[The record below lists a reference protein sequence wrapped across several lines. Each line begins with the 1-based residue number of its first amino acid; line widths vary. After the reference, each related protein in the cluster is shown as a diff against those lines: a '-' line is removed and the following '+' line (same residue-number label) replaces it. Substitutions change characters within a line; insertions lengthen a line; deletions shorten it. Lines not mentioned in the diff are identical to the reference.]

1 MSGVT
6 ELQERVETL
15 EQEIRRLERVN
26 EALINRVERSTDEAG
41 SSYSLFESNLLLQNK
56 IKEHSGRLIHI
67 NRDLQRE
74 IRERKEVEEA
84 LRRERDFTS
93 AILNTVGVLIVVLDR
108 QGRIVR
114 FNRACEKITGHAFE
128 EVKHK
133 YVWELFIIPEEVR
146 LVKGIFKEL
155 QAGLFP
161 NNAENYWVTKEG
173 KRRLISWA
181 NTAILDHEG
190 QVEHIIGTGVDIT
203 EHRQA
208 EEALRESEE
217 RYRSIFE
224 NATMGIFRTTPEGK
238 ALTINPATARILG
251 YDSRSALEL
260 IESMDNLAEQVYDDP
275 ADRQAILRLLREKGQ
290 AIVEVPFRRRDGSR
304 IIVKLNIWM
313 VQDENGNLR
322 FIEGFIEDITERK
335 LTEEKLKLYHRI
347 FMASHDGIAVVDR
360 EGKIT
365 EMNPAQLKYMGEKC
379 GVAIGQQASTGLEK
393 ADARKIMQSLEKTNH
408 FKGEI
413 KFPGRKDEFHYV
425 DLSIFPI
432 YNDDGD
438 LNCYVGMGRDIT
450 EIKHV
455 VNELA
460 EANKN
465 LRDTQSQLVQ
475 SEKMASLGMLVAGIA
490 HEINTPMGSIS
501 SMHDTLMRANE
512 KLSNILETECTEDS
526 SNHRKIQGMLK
537 VIDDANRVI
546 KDGTERVTTIVRRL
560 RSFARLDE
568 AEMDKFD
575 LHEGLEDTLT
585 LIHHEIKHNIT
596 VNRHYGDIPRIYC
609 SLSRLNQV
617 FVNLLINAKQAI
629 KGKGEI
635 IITTYQRD
643 NHVYLEFTDTGSG
656 IPKDNLTKI
665 FDPGFTT
672 KGVGVGTGLG
682 LSICYQILQDHHGE
696 IKVQSEIGKG
706 TTFTVILP
714 TNLDE
719 ILGES

>member
-1 MSGVT
+1 MSGVA
-6 ELQERVETL
+6 ELQQRVETL
-15 EQEIRRLERVN
+15 EEEIRRLERVN

-56 IKEHSGRLIHI
+56 LKEHAGRLIHI

-74 IRERKEVEEA
+74 IRERKKVEEA

-93 AILNTVGVLIVVLDR
+93 AILDTAGVLIVVLDR
-108 QGRIVR
+108 QGKIVR
-114 FNRACEKITGHAFE
+114 FNRTCEETTGYSFE
-128 EVKHK
+128 EVHNQC
-133 YVWELFIIPEEVR
+133 VWDLFVMPEEVE
-146 LVKGIFKEL
+146 LVKGVFEEL

-161 NNAENYWVTKEG
+161 NEAENYWVTKEG
-173 KRRLISWA
+173 HRRLISWS

-190 QVEHIIGTGVDIT
+190 KVEHIIGTGVDIT

-208 EEALRESEE
+208 EVALRESEE

-238 ALTINPATARILG
+238 VLTINPSTAEILG
-251 YDSRSALEL
+251 YDSTSAQEL
-260 IESMDNLAEQVYDDP
+260 IETMDDLAEQVYDDP
-275 ADRQAILRLLREKGQ
+275 ADREAILRLLREKGQ
-290 AIVEVPFRRRDGSR
+290 AIAEVPFRRKDGSK
-304 IIVKLNIWM
+304 ITVKLNIWI

-335 LTEEKLKLYHRI
+335 LTEEKLKLYHRV
-347 FMASHDGIAVVDR
+347 FMASSDGISIVDPD
-360 EGKIT
+360 GKII
-365 EMNPAQLKYMGEKC
+365 EMNPAQKKHLGQTCGAAVGQDALAGIDEKDAE
-379 GVAIGQQASTGLEK
+379 AIG
-393 ADARKIMQSLEKTNH
+393 DSLKKTNA
-408 FKGEI
+408 FRGEI
-413 KFPGRKDEFHYV
+413 KFPGEEGFYHYV
-425 DLSIFPI
+425 DLSIYPI
-432 YNDDGD
+432 YSDDGN
-438 LNCYVGMGRDIT
+438 LTCYVGMGRDIT
-450 EIKHV
+450 EIKRALH
-455 VNELA
+455 EIA

-501 SMHDTLMRANE
+501 SMHNTLMRATK
-512 KLSNILETECTEDS
+512 KLNNVLETECAEDS
-526 SNHRKIQGMLK
+526 PNHRKIQAMIK

-596 VNRHYGDIPRIYC
+596 VNRNYGDIPRIYC

-629 KGKGEI
+629 EGKGEI
-635 IITTYQRD
+635 SITTYLR
-643 NHVYLEFTDTGSG
+643 NNNVYLEFTDTGSG
-656 IPKDNLTKI
+656 IPKENLTKI

-696 IKVQSEIGKG
+696 IKVESEIGKG

-714 TNLDE
+714 TNLDK